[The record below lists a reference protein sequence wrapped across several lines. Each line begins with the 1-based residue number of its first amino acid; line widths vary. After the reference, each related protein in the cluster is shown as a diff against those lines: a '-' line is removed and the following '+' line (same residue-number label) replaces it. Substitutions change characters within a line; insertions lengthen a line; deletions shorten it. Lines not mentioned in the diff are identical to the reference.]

1 MTDTGTTQTA
11 TAAAELEPAITGAL
25 ELLKTD
31 PDAPLAKLAAQVAVT
46 PEVPLAAEAQP
57 FPELPKH
64 VELTDEARQAMEG
77 LIQFF
82 NSVELNVR
90 RPLTQA
96 EIDKLTAEQL
106 VIALIA
112 GPLGKRHEAIKEII
126 RVHMDARAE
135 EDGIAVPKDKLGP
148 DGEVI
153 VAATPRDQN
162 GHYLLGAPKQPYQV
176 ASGDMAWC
184 QDYKNA
190 SAPAP
195 SDAELQ
201 QAYEAADIE
210 RPVYLAITREV
221 RVFDKAKFMLY
232 LRKEPKKAL
241 AALRRI
247 TRTGSAQSAL
257 GLRKQS

>member
-1 MTDTGTTQTA
+1 
-11 TAAAELEPAITGAL
+11 
-25 ELLKTD
+25 
-31 PDAPLAKLAAQVAVT
+31 
-46 PEVPLAAEAQP
+46 
-57 FPELPKH
+57 
-64 VELTDEARQAMEG
+64 MEG